1 MLIHQKKREQKN
13 QDYNLQMLTEQQMD
27 GMHVMF
33 KHIVKRIGGQLRPGD
48 SQFHLQKYLK
58 SSLV

>member
-1 MLIHQKKREQKN
+1 MLTHQKKREQK
-13 QDYNLQMLTEQQMD
+13 QDYNLQLPTEQQMD